1 MEKLPSISSEINK
14 DEVNK
19 FIFNNF
25 NSISPYFYKLISEW
39 MSDAYKIF
47 KDLDKFLILIYLINT
62 DFEFFRRNNL
72 NITYENFYKD
82 KTLEINKI
90 NLIQISKDLNIP
102 KESVRRKIS
111 ELEKK
116 GIIKKK
122 GKKIFL
128 DRSAYQ
134 SQEPINT
141 LKNVSVLLSKFSEIS
156 KKNNITK
163 KSLDR
168 TEVSKLI
175 KSNFS
180 FCWYQFFKF
189 IFSYCFR
196 WRKYFGDLE
205 IMLIGIT
212 IAFNSVTT
220 ASIKLKGIESYIDKW
235 REEILQNN
243 IRGINAMSISEITGI
258 PRPTVI
264 RKINS
269 LIKLNMIEMDKNKL
283 LNVKFNNKSYKETS
297 ELQNQT
303 INDLG
308 IFITRTFNQININ
321 QNFLTST

>member
-1 MEKLPSISSEINK
+1 MEKIPSISSEINK
-14 DEVNK
+14 VEVNK

-72 NITYENFYKD
+72 NITYESFYKD

-128 DRSAYQ
+128 DRSAYK

-175 KSNFS
+175 KNNFS

-269 LIKLNMIEMDKNKL
+269 LIKLNMVEMDKNKL
-283 LNVKFNNKSYKETS
+283 LNIKFNNKSYKETS
-297 ELQNQT
+297 ELQNET

-321 QNFLTST
+321 

>member
-116 GIIKKK
+116 GVIKKK

-128 DRSAYQ
+128 DRSAYE

-175 KSNFS
+175 KNNFS

-189 IFSYCFR
+189 IFSYCYR

-269 LIKLNMIEMDKNKL
+269 LIKLNMVEMDKNKL
-283 LNVKFNNKSYKETS
+283 LNIKFNNKSYKETS
-297 ELQNQT
+297 ELQNET

-321 QNFLTST
+321 

>member
-1 MEKLPSISSEINK
+1 MEKLPSISSEIK
-14 DEVNK
+14 KEEVNK

-128 DRSAYQ
+128 DRSAYE

-175 KSNFS
+175 KNNFS

-220 ASIKLKGIESYIDKW
+220 ASIKLKGIESHIDKW

-269 LIKLNMIEMDKNKL
+269 LIKLNMVEMDKNKL
-283 LNVKFNNKSYKETS
+283 LNIKFNNKSYKETS
-297 ELQNQT
+297 ELQNET

-308 IFITRTFNQININ
+308 VFITRTFNQINFN
-321 QNFLTST
+321 

>member
-1 MEKLPSISSEINK
+1 MEKLPSISSEIDK

-72 NITYENFYKD
+72 NITYESFYKD

-128 DRSAYQ
+128 DRSAYE

-141 LKNVSVLLSKFSEIS
+141 LKNVSLLLIKFSEIS
-156 KKNNITK
+156 KKKNLTK

-175 KSNFS
+175 KNNFS

-189 IFSYCFR
+189 IFSYCYR

-269 LIKLNMIEMDKNKL
+269 LIKLNMIEMDKKKL

-297 ELQNQT
+297 ELQNET

-308 IFITRTFNQININ
+308 VFITRTFNQININ
-321 QNFLTST
+321 

>member
-1 MEKLPSISSEINK
+1 MEKLPSISSEIK
-14 DEVNK
+14 KVEVNK

-116 GIIKKK
+116 GVIKKK

-128 DRSAYQ
+128 DRSAYE

-156 KKNNITK
+156 KKKNLTK

-175 KSNFS
+175 KNNFS

-189 IFSYCFR
+189 IFSYCYR

-235 REEILQNN
+235 REDILQNN

-297 ELQNQT
+297 ELQNET

-321 QNFLTST
+321 

>member
-14 DEVNK
+14 VEVDK

-72 NITYENFYKD
+72 NITYESFYKD

-116 GIIKKK
+116 GVIKKK

-128 DRSAYQ
+128 DRSAYE

-175 KSNFS
+175 KNNFS

-189 IFSYCFR
+189 IFSYCYR

-269 LIKLNMIEMDKNKL
+269 LIKLNMVEMDKNKL
-283 LNVKFNNKSYKETS
+283 LNIKFNNKSYKETS
-297 ELQNQT
+297 ELQNET

-308 IFITRTFNQININ
+308 VFITRTFNQININ
-321 QNFLTST
+321 

>member
-1 MEKLPSISSEINK
+1 MEKIPSISSEINK
-14 DEVNK
+14 VEVNK

-72 NITYENFYKD
+72 NITYESFYKD

-111 ELEKK
+111 ELEEK
-116 GIIKKK
+116 GVIKKK

-128 DRSAYQ
+128 DRSAYE

-156 KKNNITK
+156 KKKNLTI

-175 KSNFS
+175 KNNFS

-189 IFSYCFR
+189 IFSYCYR

-220 ASIKLKGIESYIDKW
+220 ASIKLKGIDSYIEEW
-235 REEILQNN
+235 REDILQNN

-269 LIKLNMIEMDKNKL
+269 LIKLNMVEMDKNKL

-297 ELQNQT
+297 ELQNET

-321 QNFLTST
+321 

>member
-1 MEKLPSISSEINK
+1 M
-14 DEVNK
+14 
-19 FIFNNF
+19 
-25 NSISPYFYKLISEW
+25 
-39 MSDAYKIF
+39 
-47 KDLDKFLILIYLINT
+47 NT
-62 DFEFFRRNNL
+62 IE
-72 NITYENFYKD
+72 
-82 KTLEINKI
+82 NKI

-128 DRSAYQ
+128 DRSAYK

-156 KKNNITK
+156 KKNNIIK
-163 KSLDR
+163 KSFDR

-175 KSNFS
+175 KNNFS

-189 IFSYCFR
+189 IFSYCYR

-264 RKINS
+264 RKIDS
-269 LIKLNMIEMDKNKL
+269 LIKLNMVEMDKNKL

-297 ELQNQT
+297 ELQNET
-303 INDLG
+303 INDLS

-321 QNFLTST
+321 

>member
-1 MEKLPSISSEINK
+1 MEKIPSISSEINK
-14 DEVNK
+14 VEVDK

-116 GIIKKK
+116 GVIKKK

-128 DRSAYQ
+128 DRSAYE

-156 KKNNITK
+156 KKKNLTK

-175 KSNFS
+175 KNNFS

-189 IFSYCFR
+189 IFSYCYR

-235 REEILQNN
+235 REDILQNN

-297 ELQNQT
+297 ELQNET

-321 QNFLTST
+321 

>member
-1 MEKLPSISSEINK
+1 MEKIPSISSEINK
-14 DEVNK
+14 VEVDK

-72 NITYENFYKD
+72 NITYESFYKD

-116 GIIKKK
+116 GVIKKK

-128 DRSAYQ
+128 DRSAYE

-156 KKNNITK
+156 KKKNLTK
-163 KSLDR
+163 KSFDR
-168 TEVSKLI
+168 TEVSKLM
-175 KSNFS
+175 KNNFS

-189 IFSYCFR
+189 IFSYCYR

-235 REEILQNN
+235 REDILQNN

-297 ELQNQT
+297 ELQNET

-321 QNFLTST
+321 

>member
-1 MEKLPSISSEINK
+1 MEKIPSISSEINK
-14 DEVNK
+14 VEVDK
-19 FIFNNF
+19 FIFDNF
-25 NSISPYFYKLISEW
+25 NSISPYFYKLISECI
-39 MSDAYKIF
+39 SDAYKIF

-72 NITYENFYKD
+72 NITYESFYKD

-116 GIIKKK
+116 GVIKKK

-128 DRSAYQ
+128 DRSAYE

-156 KKNNITK
+156 KKKNLTK

-175 KSNFS
+175 KNNFS

-189 IFSYCFR
+189 IFSYCYR

-220 ASIKLKGIESYIDKW
+220 ASIKLKGIDSYIEEW
-235 REEILQNN
+235 REDILQNN

-283 LNVKFNNKSYKETS
+283 LNVKFNNKSLKETS
-297 ELQNQT
+297 ELQNET

-308 IFITRTFNQININ
+308 VFITRTFNQININ
-321 QNFLTST
+321 

>member
-1 MEKLPSISSEINK
+1 MEKIPSISSEINK
-14 DEVNK
+14 VEVDK

-72 NITYENFYKD
+72 NITYESFYKD

-116 GIIKKK
+116 GVIKKK

-128 DRSAYQ
+128 DRSAYE

-156 KKNNITK
+156 KKKNLTK

-175 KSNFS
+175 KNNFS

-189 IFSYCFR
+189 IFSYCYR

-297 ELQNQT
+297 ELQNET

-308 IFITRTFNQININ
+308 VFITRTFNQININ
-321 QNFLTST
+321 

>member
-72 NITYENFYKD
+72 NITYESFYKD

-116 GIIKKK
+116 GVIKKK

-128 DRSAYQ
+128 DRSAYE

-156 KKNNITK
+156 KKKNLTI

-175 KSNFS
+175 KNNFS

-189 IFSYCFR
+189 IFSYCYR

-297 ELQNQT
+297 ELQNET

-321 QNFLTST
+321 

>member
-1 MEKLPSISSEINK
+1 MEKIPSISSEINK
-14 DEVNK
+14 VEVNK

-116 GIIKKK
+116 GVIKKK

-128 DRSAYQ
+128 DRSAYE

-156 KKNNITK
+156 KKKNLTK

-175 KSNFS
+175 KNNFS

-189 IFSYCFR
+189 IFSYCYR

-269 LIKLNMIEMDKNKL
+269 LIKLNMVEMDKNKL
-283 LNVKFNNKSYKETS
+283 LNIKFNNKSYKETS
-297 ELQNQT
+297 ELQNET

-308 IFITRTFNQININ
+308 VFITRTFNQINFN
-321 QNFLTST
+321 

>member
-14 DEVNK
+14 EEVNK

-72 NITYENFYKD
+72 NITYESFYKD

-116 GIIKKK
+116 GVIKKK

-128 DRSAYQ
+128 DRSAYE

-156 KKNNITK
+156 KKKNLTI

-175 KSNFS
+175 KNNFS

-189 IFSYCFR
+189 IFSYCYR

-235 REEILQNN
+235 REDILQNN

-269 LIKLNMIEMDKNKL
+269 LIKLNMVEMDKNKL

-297 ELQNQT
+297 ELQNET

-321 QNFLTST
+321 

>member
-1 MEKLPSISSEINK
+1 MDKIPSISSEINK
-14 DEVNK
+14 VEVSK

-72 NITYENFYKD
+72 NITYESFYKD

-116 GIIKKK
+116 GVIKKK

-128 DRSAYQ
+128 DRSAYE

-156 KKNNITK
+156 KKKNLTI

-175 KSNFS
+175 KNNFS

-189 IFSYCFR
+189 IFSYCYR

-220 ASIKLKGIESYIDKW
+220 ASIKLKGIDSYIEEW
-235 REEILQNN
+235 REDILQNN

-283 LNVKFNNKSYKETS
+283 LNVKFNNKSLKETS
-297 ELQNQT
+297 ELQNET

-308 IFITRTFNQININ
+308 VFITRTFNQININ
-321 QNFLTST
+321 

>member
-1 MEKLPSISSEINK
+1 MEKIPSISSEINK
-14 DEVNK
+14 VEVNK

-72 NITYENFYKD
+72 NITYESFYKD

-116 GIIKKK
+116 GVIKKK

-128 DRSAYQ
+128 DRSAYE

-156 KKNNITK
+156 KKKNLTK

-175 KSNFS
+175 KNNFS

-189 IFSYCFR
+189 IFSYCYR

-235 REEILQNN
+235 REDILQNN

-297 ELQNQT
+297 ELQNET

-308 IFITRTFNQININ
+308 VFITRTFNQININ
-321 QNFLTST
+321 

>member
-14 DEVNK
+14 VEVDK

-72 NITYENFYKD
+72 NITYESFYKD

-116 GIIKKK
+116 GVIKKK

-128 DRSAYQ
+128 DRSAYE

-163 KSLDR
+163 KSFDR

-175 KSNFS
+175 KNNFS

-189 IFSYCFR
+189 IFSYCYR

-235 REEILQNN
+235 REDILQNN

-283 LNVKFNNKSYKETS
+283 LNIKFNNKSYKETS
-297 ELQNQT
+297 ELQNET

-321 QNFLTST
+321 

>member
-1 MEKLPSISSEINK
+1 MEKLPSISSEIK
-14 DEVNK
+14 KEEVNK

-72 NITYENFYKD
+72 NITYESFYKD

-128 DRSAYQ
+128 DRSAYE

-156 KKNNITK
+156 KKNNIIK
-163 KSLDR
+163 KSFDR

-175 KSNFS
+175 KNNFS

-189 IFSYCFR
+189 IFSYCYR

-269 LIKLNMIEMDKNKL
+269 LIKLNMVEMDKNKL
-283 LNVKFNNKSYKETS
+283 LNIKFNNKSYKETS
-297 ELQNQT
+297 ELQNET

-308 IFITRTFNQININ
+308 VFITRTFNQINFN
-321 QNFLTST
+321 

>member
-128 DRSAYQ
+128 DRSAYE

-168 TEVSKLI
+168 AELSKLI
-175 KSNFS
+175 KNNFS

-235 REEILQNN
+235 REDILQNN

-269 LIKLNMIEMDKNKL
+269 LIKLNMVEMDKNKL

-297 ELQNQT
+297 ELQNET

-321 QNFLTST
+321 

>member
-1 MEKLPSISSEINK
+1 MEKIPSISSEINK
-14 DEVNK
+14 VEVDK

-72 NITYENFYKD
+72 NITYESFYKD

-116 GIIKKK
+116 GVIKKK

-128 DRSAYQ
+128 DRSAYE

-156 KKNNITK
+156 KKNNIIK
-163 KSLDR
+163 KSFDR

-175 KSNFS
+175 KNNFS

-189 IFSYCFR
+189 IFSYCYR

-269 LIKLNMIEMDKNKL
+269 LIKLNMVEMDKNKL
-283 LNVKFNNKSYKETS
+283 LNIKFNNKSLKETS
-297 ELQNQT
+297 ELQNET

-308 IFITRTFNQININ
+308 VFITRTFNQININ
-321 QNFLTST
+321 

>member
-14 DEVNK
+14 VEVNK

-72 NITYENFYKD
+72 NITYESFYKD

-116 GIIKKK
+116 GVIKKK

-128 DRSAYQ
+128 DRSAYE

-156 KKNNITK
+156 KKNNIIK
-163 KSLDR
+163 KSFDR

-175 KSNFS
+175 KNNFS

-189 IFSYCFR
+189 IFSYCYR

-297 ELQNQT
+297 ELQNET

-321 QNFLTST
+321 

>member
-1 MEKLPSISSEINK
+1 MEKIPSISSEINK
-14 DEVNK
+14 VEVDK

-116 GIIKKK
+116 GVIKKK

-128 DRSAYQ
+128 DRSAYET
-134 SQEPINT
+134 QEPINT

-156 KKNNITK
+156 KKKNLTK

-175 KSNFS
+175 KNNFS

-189 IFSYCFR
+189 IFSYCYR

-235 REEILQNN
+235 REDILQNN

-297 ELQNQT
+297 ELQNET

-321 QNFLTST
+321 

>member
-1 MEKLPSISSEINK
+1 MEKIPSISSEINK
-14 DEVNK
+14 VEVDK

-72 NITYENFYKD
+72 NITYESFYKD

-116 GIIKKK
+116 GVIKKK

-128 DRSAYQ
+128 DRSAYK

-175 KSNFS
+175 KNNFS

-269 LIKLNMIEMDKNKL
+269 LIKLNMVEMDKNKL
-283 LNVKFNNKSYKETS
+283 LNIKFNNKSYKETS
-297 ELQNQT
+297 ELQNET

-308 IFITRTFNQININ
+308 VFITRTFNQINFN
-321 QNFLTST
+321 

>member
-14 DEVNK
+14 VEVDK

-72 NITYENFYKD
+72 NITYESFYKD

-128 DRSAYQ
+128 DRSAYE

-156 KKNNITK
+156 KKKNLTK
-163 KSLDR
+163 KSFDR

-175 KSNFS
+175 KNNFS

-189 IFSYCFR
+189 IFSYCYR

-235 REEILQNN
+235 REDILQNN

-297 ELQNQT
+297 ELQNET

-308 IFITRTFNQININ
+308 VFITRTFNQINFN
-321 QNFLTST
+321 

>member
-72 NITYENFYKD
+72 NITYESFYKD

-116 GIIKKK
+116 GVIKKK

-128 DRSAYQ
+128 DRSAYE

-156 KKNNITK
+156 KKKNLTK
-163 KSLDR
+163 KSFDR

-175 KSNFS
+175 KNNFS

-189 IFSYCFR
+189 IFSYCYR

-235 REEILQNN
+235 REDILQNN

-269 LIKLNMIEMDKNKL
+269 LIKLNMVEMDKNKL
-283 LNVKFNNKSYKETS
+283 LNIKFNNKSYKETS
-297 ELQNQT
+297 ELQNET

-321 QNFLTST
+321 

>member
-1 MEKLPSISSEINK
+1 MEKLPSISSEINEV
-14 DEVNK
+14 EVNK

-128 DRSAYQ
+128 DRSAYK

-156 KKNNITK
+156 KKNNIIK
-163 KSLDR
+163 KSFDR

-175 KSNFS
+175 KNNFS

-189 IFSYCFR
+189 IFSYCYR

-297 ELQNQT
+297 ELQNET

-321 QNFLTST
+321 

>member
-1 MEKLPSISSEINK
+1 MEKIPSISSEINK
-14 DEVNK
+14 VEVDK

-128 DRSAYQ
+128 DRSAYE

-175 KSNFS
+175 KNNFS

-269 LIKLNMIEMDKNKL
+269 LIKLNMVEMDKNKL

-297 ELQNQT
+297 ELQNET

-308 IFITRTFNQININ
+308 VFITRTFNQININ
-321 QNFLTST
+321 

>member
-14 DEVNK
+14 VEVDK

-72 NITYENFYKD
+72 NITYESFYKD

-116 GIIKKK
+116 GVIKKK

-128 DRSAYQ
+128 DRSAYE

-156 KKNNITK
+156 KKKNLTK

-175 KSNFS
+175 KNNFS

-189 IFSYCFR
+189 IFSYCYR

-220 ASIKLKGIESYIDKW
+220 ASIKLKGIDSYIEEW
-235 REEILQNN
+235 REDILQNN

-283 LNVKFNNKSYKETS
+283 LNVKFNNKSLKETS
-297 ELQNQT
+297 ELQNET

-308 IFITRTFNQININ
+308 VFITRTFNQININ
-321 QNFLTST
+321 